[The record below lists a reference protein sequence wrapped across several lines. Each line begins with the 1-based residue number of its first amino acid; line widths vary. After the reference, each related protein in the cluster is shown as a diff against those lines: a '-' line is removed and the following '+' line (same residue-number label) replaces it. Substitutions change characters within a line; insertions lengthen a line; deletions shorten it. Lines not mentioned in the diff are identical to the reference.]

1 MTREPRSTVS
11 AMATGRKVWLRT
23 MKLPS
28 PWNLSFSAS
37 YDVLNFVTIQKT
49 MTAVEEMKKIFISVL

>member
-1 MTREPRSTVS
+1 
-11 AMATGRKVWLRT
+11 MATERQAGLRT
-23 MKLPS
+23 KKLPS

-49 MTAVEEMKKIFISVL
+49 MTAVAVMKKIFISVL